1 MYQFKYLKKKP
12 IKNER
17 KGTCLPQEPQGHIVG
32 TQIAQDGGKT
42 SLNSERGVV
51 FTSVD
56 GKGRILMC
64 RNLKMQKLE
73 VRSFGL
79 VRNFG
84 MVPPSERSL
93 GRGGE

>member
-1 MYQFKYLKKKP
+1 M
-12 IKNER
+12 
-17 KGTCLPQEPQGHIVG
+17 
-32 TQIAQDGGKT
+32 
-42 SLNSERGVV
+42 V
-51 FTSVD
+51 FRSVD

-64 RNLKMQKLE
+64 RDLKMQRLE

-84 MVPPSERSL
+84 MVPLSERSL